1 MRYRETTL
9 RFLACIFLLAIL
21 TGLSRPAAAQGAAA
35 DSAAADS
42 LEAGDYTYRSVR
54 GFERNEHQAGS
65 AFRKT
70 VNALLWPPRALI
82 DLTLTSA
89 GFSAVLID
97 EKKIIKKFEDIFYL
111 YDHKFGWFP
120 VLNIVTGNPRGLG
133 LSFFYREKYF
143 GAGVKGAFSNSDI
156 WGIKGELNHVF
167 FKYRYFWNLE
177 LIGRLQN
184 DDNFRFYG
192 IGADPQNDPRSQF
205 RPDGDA
211 EYGVYSQRRAVIN
224 FNLGVRP
231 AGDWEFFFSSFY
243 QKRTVRNPADA
254 GIANIDDIF
263 LSDSLPGAQIKS
275 KKLYNELSFRFDN
288 RPNLSIIS
296 PGARIEGYA
305 GLSVGFKN
313 DNERLLRSG
322 FDLSAY
328 IPVLRRNRVI
338 IPRIVFDMVED
349 LGDGEQI
356 AFVEYP
362 RHLSFRGVNDKTLLR
377 SDNYMMVPSLE
388 YQWPLTYHISAHL
401 FADYLMVS
409 DTPLGFDTANAPWA
423 VGFGMA
429 AHTRFSE
436 LMRMNIAYGSE
447 GIFLKFSFGLS
458 FLYKDRSDWK

>member
-1 MRYRETTL
+1 MSYRKPNL
-9 RFLACIFLLAIL
+9 LPFACILLFVIL
-21 TGLSRPAAAQGAAA
+21 AGPSRPAAAQEMMP
-35 DSAAADS
+35 DSTAADS
-42 LEAGDYTYRSVR
+42 LAAGDYSYRSIR
-54 GFERNEHQAGS
+54 GFERNEHKTGR
-65 AFRKT
+65 AFLKT

-89 GFSAVLID
+89 GFSAMLID

-120 VLNIVTGNPRGLG
+120 VLNIVTGNPRGVG

-143 GAGVKGAFSNSDI
+143 GAGIKGAYNNTDI
-156 WGIKGELNHVF
+156 WGIKGELSHVF
-167 FKYRYFWNLE
+167 FRNRYFWNLE

-192 IGADPQNDPRSQF
+192 IGADPQNDPRSHF
-205 RPDGDA
+205 LPESSSD
-211 EYGVYSQRRAVIN
+211 YVIYSQRRALIN
-224 FNLGVRP
+224 LNLGVRP
-231 AGDWEFFFSSFY
+231 SGNWEFFFSSFY
-243 QKRTVRNPADA
+243 QKRTVRNPSAA
-254 GIANIDDIF
+254 HAANIDNIF

-275 KKLYNELSFRFDN
+275 KKFYNELSFRFDN

-296 PGARIEGYA
+296 PGTRFEAYLGY
-305 GLSVGFKN
+305 SVGFKN
-313 DNERLLRSG
+313 DNEQLLRSG
-322 FDLSAY
+322 FDFSTY

-349 LGDGEQI
+349 LREGEQI

-362 RHLSFRGVNDKTLLR
+362 RHISFRGVNDKTLLR
-377 SDNYMMVPSLE
+377 SDNYMLVPSLE

-409 DTPLGFDTANAPWA
+409 DTPLGFETTNAPWA